1 MRKYVMKKSNSTLIF
16 ATIFICVSALLCSC
30 TNDTKKPT
38 QSVYIS
44 YNVADDKVIDK
55 CSDIISKRLDLA
67 GYKNTVTSNN
77 NKIEVTFKAESTSDD
92 FQSILSMTGDFSI
105 TGECDISLTKDDI
118 KTAKAIKD
126 DNGNNVIELSLTK
139 GGKEKFATLTEKS
152 SFAAISLD
160 DKITAPHTLGRMEA
174 DSIMITGFMNDEL
187 TEEKA
192 KLYAAIIMSDKLPC
206 SLTY

>member
-1 MRKYVMKKSNSTLIF
+1 MKKSNSTLIF

-30 TNDTKKPT
+30 ANGTKKPT

-44 YNVADDKVIDK
+44 YHVDDDKVIDK
-55 CSDIISKRLDLA
+55 CSDIISNRLDLA
-67 GYKNTVTSNN
+67 GYKNTVTTNN

-92 FQSILSMTGDFSI
+92 FQSILSMTGDFSM
-105 TGECDISLTKDDI
+105 TGECDIVLTKEDF
-118 KTAKAIKD
+118 KNAKAIKD
-126 DNGNNVIELSLTK
+126 DNGNNMIELTFTK
-139 GGKEKFATLTEKS
+139 DGKEKFATLTEKS
-152 SFAAISLD
+152 SFIKISLD
-160 DKITAPHTLGRMEA
+160 DKISIPRTQGRMET
-174 DSIMITGFMNDEL
+174 DSILIIGFMNDEL